1 MTRSYLLGNVLF
13 LLLIG
18 VGMTLTSCSDEESDD
33 LSSVIFIETDEIP
46 KTTNVNHLY
55 ASWALLGK
63 SNTENGGIYPQ
74 GKYIINIANDG
85 TFQGEAENNKFHG
98 NYVCQDDG
106 TFLVIEYEGVS
117 RKARKDETFIHET
130 IKKCKKFLVSE
141 KGAYMALYYSDTG
154 YLLFRNDKK

>member
-1 MTRSYLLGNVLF
+1 MKKAIIKLGVF
-13 LLLIG
+13 LLAVLLPIG
-18 VGMTLTSCSDEESDD
+18 CSSDDESDD
-33 LSSVIFIETDEIP
+33 LSTVIFIETDEIP

-55 ASWALLGK
+55 TSWALLGK

-106 TFLVIEYEGVS
+106 TFQVIEYEGVS

-141 KGAYMALYYSDTG
+141 KGAYMALYYSDTN